1 MPSWLQWME
10 IFQHPPYL
18 IPLLEAY
25 NEGYDIV
32 SGQRTRKGSPLLEV
46 PLHASSI
53 SCQTVQ
59 WTLS

>member
-1 MPSWLQWME
+1 MVMDGDL
-10 IFQHPPYL
+10 QHPPYL
-18 IPLLEAY
+18 IPLFLEAY

-32 SGQRTRKGSPLLEV
+32 SGQRTREGESFIGI

-59 WTLS
+59 WMLS